1 MTTDPTPVA
10 DELAAMRRIVA
21 VLERLD
27 VGTQVR
33 VVAWVWERFMGVPHA
48 AGEVARGE

>member
-1 MTTDPTPVA
+1 
-10 DELAAMRRIVA
+10 MRRIVA

-33 VVAWVWERFMGVPHA
+33 VVAWVWERFMGVPHVGA
-48 AGEVARGE
+48 ELPRGE